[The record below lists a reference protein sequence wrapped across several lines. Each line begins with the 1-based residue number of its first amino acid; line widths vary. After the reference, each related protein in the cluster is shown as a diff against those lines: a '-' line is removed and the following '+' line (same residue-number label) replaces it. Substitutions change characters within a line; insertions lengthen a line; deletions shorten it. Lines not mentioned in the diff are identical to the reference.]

1 MKLDQIQRE
10 QATQLPIALETGL
23 DEAVEFQIPEP
34 DSLDCFFSLSGH
46 SDVPDLL
53 LVVHDFVRGQ
63 TEYRIDFDDAVDN
76 LIDALANETP
86 TSLQE
91 DLDDIAML
99 KALAKRFESVAARLT
114 EEARKREAQ
123 FEMCPG
129 LAG

>member
-1 MKLDQIQRE
+1 MKMDQIQGE
-10 QATQLPIALETGL
+10 QSVQLPIALETGL

-34 DSLDCFFSLSGH
+34 DSPDCFFSFSGH
-46 SDVPDLL
+46 SDVPDL
-53 LVVHDFVRGQ
+53 VVVGDFVGGQ

-76 LIDALANETP
+76 LIEALANEEP
-86 TSLQE
+86 TTLQE
-91 DLDDIAML
+91 NLDDIAML
-99 KALAKRFESVAARLT
+99 KALAKKFQSVAARLT